1 MHILIKNKFLIYN
14 NYKVKCALGKRGI
27 GKKKKEGDSITPI
40 GLFKIKYLLYRKDK
54 IKKIKTKLK
63 KIVIRKNMGWCD
75 DPKSKQYN
83 KLIKLP
89 NNYSYERLYKKSN
102 IYDIVLV
109 LNYNIRP
116 VRKNKGSAIF
126 IHIATNNYS
135 STKGCVA
142 IRRKILLKII
152 KEITNKT
159 KVKISNRK

>member
-27 GKKKKEGDSITPI
+27 GKKKREGDSITPI
-40 GLFKIKYLLYRKDK
+40 GLFKIKCLLYRKDK

-83 KLIKLP
+83 RLIKLP

-135 STKGCVA
+135 STEGCVA
-142 IRRKILLKII
+142 IRKKILLKII